1 MGIVKWVEH
10 DSTEDDLI
18 ARVGEGSVQLASRP
32 DCLFVVT
39 PGEIENLRQAITRRV
54 LPPDFEAKL
63 ARLAEGDLT
72 QRFVERTCRLFAALV
87 LAAQDEMFAAAS
99 KMDCERLLPVL
110 AYVRKDDDVI
120 ADYKPNGFL
129 DDQQE
134 VRAAMADLGPLLKTF
149 KTWRLRHQV
158 PGLWLKAA

>member
-1 MGIVKWVEH
+1 MKWLQEN
-10 DSTEDDLI
+10 SNEDDLI
-18 ARVGEGSVQLASRP
+18 AQAGGGTMLRVARP
-32 DCLFVVT
+32 NFLYVVT
-39 PGEIENLRQAITRRV
+39 PGEIENLRQAIAWRN

-63 ARLAEGDLT
+63 TRLAEGDLT

-87 LAAQDEMFAAAS
+87 LAVQDERFAAAS
-99 KMDCERLLPVL
+99 KADCERLLRVL
-110 AYVRKDDDVI
+110 AYVRKDDDVV

-134 VRAAMADLGPLLKTF
+134 VRAAMADLGELLKTF